1 MNLTDHSSMPLFA
14 QLESETARPVL
25 TPQERRTAAMQGSP
39 SDRCEFVRKVSIG
52 VDHYRT
58 GSRFMEGLLTRA
70 TRSKSP
76 GGLWILGNGGE
87 GKSFMLEAF
96 ALRHP
101 PVETTTRRRCEVIY
115 IALNGRPSQ
124 SDIMLTIMLALG
136 NAPETLKSQSN
147 AELENIV
154 VEAMSH
160 CGVLLLLF
168 DESQHLWMSTSGKT
182 KRPSDRA
189 GGTLGDFLKRL
200 YDKSGVAYVF
210 AGTHGLKALI
220 EADNQAN
227 TRWAGI
233 LILEPFENDEKFAA
247 LLDALDQALPMDERS
262 NLSDCELRAHIH
274 RATQGNFRRLKNL
287 LAEAV
292 FLAATAS
299 DKSVDRRHL
308 AGAFFNLFCNEATP
322 FGPAT

>member
-1 MNLTDHSSMPLFA
+1 MTLTDHNSMPLFA
-14 QLESETARPVL
+14 QLEPEAVQSAL
-25 TPQERRTAAMQGSP
+25 TPQERRAVAMRGSP

-70 TRSKSP
+70 ARSKSP

-101 PVETTTRRRCEVIY
+101 PVETTPRRRCEVIY
-115 IALNGRPSQ
+115 IALSGRPSQ

-136 NAPETLKSQSN
+136 NAPETLKSPSN

-168 DESQHLWMSTSGKT
+168 DESQHLWMSSSGKT

-189 GGTLGDFLKRL
+189 GGALGDFLKRL

-220 EADNQAN
+220 EADTQAN

-233 LILEPFENDEKFAA
+233 LVLEPFKDDEQFAA
-247 LLDALDQALPMDERS
+247 VLDALDEALPMEDRS
-262 NLSDCELRAHIH
+262 NLSERDLRARIH
-274 RATQGNFRRLKNL
+274 QATQGNFRRLKNL

-292 FLAATAS
+292 FLAAATG
-299 DKSVDRRHL
+299 DRSVDRRHL
-308 AGAFFNLFCNEATP
+308 ASAFFNLFCNEATP